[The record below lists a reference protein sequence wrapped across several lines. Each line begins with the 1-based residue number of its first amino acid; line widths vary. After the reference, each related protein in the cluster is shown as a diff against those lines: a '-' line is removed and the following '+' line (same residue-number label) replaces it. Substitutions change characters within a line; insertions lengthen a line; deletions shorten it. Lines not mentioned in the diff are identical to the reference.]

1 LLVESGKGRRKK
13 AAQVRNPDCGVRLT
27 PLVSQEAACFVKNSL
42 IFAALFLGWVAT
54 IMHHQN
60 KQPD

>member
-1 LLVESGKGRRKK
+1 MAKEKSGAGSES
-13 AAQVRNPDCGVRLT
+13 RLWSKIYISC
-27 PLVSQEAACFVKNSL
+27 SQEAACFVKNSL